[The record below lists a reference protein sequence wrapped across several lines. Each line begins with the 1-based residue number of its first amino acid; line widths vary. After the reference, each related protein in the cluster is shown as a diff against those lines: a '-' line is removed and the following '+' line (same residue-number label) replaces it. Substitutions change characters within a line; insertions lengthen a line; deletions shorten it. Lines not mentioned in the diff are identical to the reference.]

1 MTIMMNHFFKDNLT
15 SNPVLSTSLRS
26 RTLAVLIALITTAT
40 AWAYNG
46 ETFPLDGVS
55 YKVTNES
62 TKEVAVSSCD
72 EGLTGALIIPKTVSK
87 EDLEGNLVTY
97 NVTSISTPGFYD
109 HPGLTSIS
117 IPYNVKTIE
126 ANTFA
131 NCTGLTSI
139 DIPSSVTSI
148 GMRAFQGCTG
158 LTSITIPNWVTTIG
172 QEAFEGCT
180 GLKKVTIGSAV
191 TSIEKD
197 AFKGCTNVNEV
208 ICLPDASELTTWNDY
223 DCDDFKGSKNSKT
236 TVCYVS
242 NPSDYSPK
250 FSDVNVTF
258 KQYYD
263 LDIAGTKVTEDNKAN
278 ILGDGAASY
287 DPTSKTLT
295 LSKDI
300 TSNWRV
306 IHSKISGLKIVVET
320 NVTLES
326 TSTNVSGEILFFIS
340 PTTISGP
347 GVLTLKG
354 CNGYGVYIGGA
365 LIIDQAVIN
374 ISGTRFGFSVLKG
387 LSIKG
392 SAVNISS
399 TEAAFFGGSLT
410 SPITLNNCHVSHPSG
425 AKFENYKFVD
435 ANGDVCKAV
444 TILPD
449 NSPGVFVSE
458 MAFPDENFRNWLL
471 GQDYGKSGYITATGL
486 AGVTTINVNEKSIAD
501 LKGIEY
507 FTALNELNCSN
518 NKLTALDLSAN
529 TALENLHCN
538 NNQLTALDM
547 SANTALRNL
556 NCYSNQLTALDV
568 SKNEALVLLNCSNN
582 ALSALDVKANTA
594 LSVLYCYDNQ
604 LTALDVSK
612 NMALEEMLC
621 YDNKLT
627 ALDVTANT
635 ALTILYCYG
644 NQIRGKAM
652 QTLINSLHSTGGYL
666 CVYTSAATDGN
677 EINTIQVGEAK
688 AKKWTVTERNG
699 SSEVDYAGI
708 HAVAIDETNFPDNDF
723 LLWAK
728 AQTFADDDYLT
739 DKEAASVTAIDVS
752 SKGIAN
758 LKGIEHFTALKT
770 LNCSGN
776 YLTTSTLDVSKN
788 EALEVLNCSSN
799 YNLTTINL
807 SKNTKLKT
815 LDCSNNYEMTALDVS
830 ANTALQTLRCNN
842 NQLNT
847 LDVSKNTAL
856 KELYCYRNSIRDE
869 SMQTLISSL
878 HQNGGTLYAYDT
890 TYDQNEM
897 TTTNVADAKAKK
909 WQVKAWDGSKYVDYA
924 GIFAVY
930 INNTN
935 FPDAAFRNY
944 VGDFDL
950 NSNGYLTENEIDAV
964 TEISVPMMN
973 ITSLKGI
980 EYFTALTTLDC
991 NSNKL
996 TALDVTKNTALENLI
1011 CVGNQLSAL
1020 NVANCTTLYTLDCSE
1035 NKLTTLDVTKN
1046 TALQMLYCNDNQLT
1060 ALDMTANTSLSTLYC
1075 HGNKITTGMQALIS
1089 SLRQNGGGGL
1099 YAYSPENEGNKIT
1112 TEQVAAADVKG
1123 WTVFMW
1129 DGANWVPYPGILLGD
1144 ANGDD
1149 KVDVADIV
1157 AIVSHQKGQVVNGFN
1172 LPAADVN
1179 DDGKADGKDIELIS
1193 KIIMKE

>member
-1 MTIMMNHFFKDNLT
+1 MINAFLN
-15 SNPVLSTSLRS
+15 NLRS
-26 RTLAVLIALITTAT
+26 LALTVMLTWTAAT
-40 AWAYNG
+40 GWAKVG
-46 ETFPLDGVS
+46 DTFPLDGVN
-55 YKVTNES
+55 YKVTSES
-62 TKEVAVSSCD
+62 PKEVTVESCD
-72 EGLTGALIIPKTVSK
+72 QDLTGELIIPETVSK
-87 EDLEGNLVTY
+87 TDLEGNLVTY
-97 NVTSISTPGFYD
+97 KVTSISTPGFYD
-109 HPGLTSIS
+109 HQGLTSIS
-117 IPYNVKTIE
+117 IPYGVKTIG
-126 ANTFA
+126 AYTFK
-131 NCTGLTSI
+131 
-139 DIPSSVTSI
+139 D
-148 GMRAFQGCTG
+148 CTG
-158 LTSITIPNWVTTIG
+158 LTSITIPSSVTSIGDRAFQGCTGLEKVTIPNWVTTIG
-172 QEAFEGCT
+172 REAFEGCI

-191 TSIEKD
+191 TSIDKD
-197 AFKGCTNVNEV
+197 AFKGCTNVAEV
-208 ICLPDASELTTWNDY
+208 ICDAPNSLTWNDNN
-223 DCDDFKGSKNSKT
+223 CDDFKTGKA

-242 NPSDYSPK
+242 NPSDYSSQ

-263 LDIAGTKVTEDNKAN
+263 LDIAGTKVTVDNKAD

-295 LSKDI
+295 LNKDI
-300 TSNWRV
+300 TAAINSYIV
-306 IHSKISGLKIVVET
+306 INRTSELTIKVADNVKLENTTKGAQGLIYSAADK
-320 NVTLES
+320 
-326 TSTNVSGEILFFIS
+326 
-340 PTTISGP
+340 TTITGS
-347 GVLTLKG
+347 GVLTLRG
-354 CNGYGVYIGGA
+354 MVMYGIAGSTYCRLTIKDA
-365 LIIDQAVIN
+365 IIN
-374 ISGTRFGFSVLKG
+374 IAGVVEGISTSVYAK
-387 LSIKG
+387 SINN
-392 SAVNISS
+392 SAISISS
-399 TEAAFFGGSLT
+399 TNRAIYGST
-410 SPITLNNCHVSHPSG
+410 QFTNCHISYPEG
-425 AKFENYKFVD
+425 ATISNGKAVD
-435 ANGDVCKAV
+435 ASGNVCKAV
-444 TILPD
+444 TILPN

-471 GQDYGKSGYITATGL
+471 GQEYGKSGYITAAGL
-486 AGVTTINVNEKSIAD
+486 AGVTSINVNEKSIAD

-529 TALENLHCN
+529 TALETLHCN
-538 NNQLTALDM
+538 SNQLTALDM

-594 LSVLYCYDNQ
+594 LRVLYCHENK

-612 NMALEEMLC
+612 
-621 YDNKLT
+621 
-627 ALDVTANT
+627 NT

-644 NQIRGKAM
+644 NQIRGKGM

-708 HAVAIDETNFPDNDF
+708 HAVAIDETNFPDYFFRENWI
-723 LLWAK
+723 LM
-728 AQTFADDDYLT
+728 QTFADDNYLN

-770 LNCSGN
+770 LNCNDN

-788 EALEVLNCSSN
+788 TALEVL
-799 YNLTTINL
+799 
-807 SKNTKLKT
+807 
-815 LDCSNNYEMTALDVS
+815 DCSIN
-830 ANTALQTLRCNN
+830 R
-842 NQLNT
+842 LNA

-935 FPDAAFRNY
+935 FPDATFRNY
-944 VGDFDL
+944 VGDFDQ
-950 NSNGYLTENEIDAV
+950 NTNGYLTENEIAYV
-964 TEISVPMMN
+964 TQINVPLMN

-980 EYFTALTTLDC
+980 EYFTALTYLDC
-991 NSNKL
+991 NGNQLTALDVSTNKALENLICTDNQLSVLDVKANKALIVLDCSKNKLTTLDVSENMDLAVLYCEHNQL
-996 TALDVTKNTALENLI
+996 TALDVTKNTE
-1011 CVGNQLSAL
+1011 
-1020 NVANCTTLYTLDCSE
+1020 
-1035 NKLTTLDVTKN
+1035 
-1046 TALQMLYCNDNQLT
+1046 
-1060 ALDMTANTSLSTLYC
+1060 LSTLYC
-1075 HGNKITTGMQALIS
+1075 YGNKITKGMQALII
-1089 SLRQNGGGGL
+1089 SLRQNGGVL
-1099 YAYSPENEGNKIT
+1099 YVYSSENDGNKIT
-1112 TEQVAAADVKG
+1112 TEQVAAAGFKS
-1123 WTVFMW
+1123 WSVFMW
-1129 DGANWVPYPGILLGD
+1129 NGSDWVPYDGVLLGD
-1144 ANGDD
+1144 ANGDN

-1157 AIVSHQKGQVVNGFN
+1157 AIVSHQKGKDVNGFS

-1179 DDGKADGKDIELIS
+1179 NDGIADEKDIKLILPMIMS
-1193 KIIMKE
+1193 K

>member
-1 MTIMMNHFFKDNLT
+1 MNHFFKDNLT
-15 SNPVLSTSLRS
+15 SNPVLSTSLRT

-40 AWAYNG
+40 AWAKVG
-46 ETFPLDGVS
+46 DTFPLDGVS

-62 TKEVAVSSCD
+62 TKEVAVYTCD
-72 EGLTGALIIPKTVSK
+72 AGLSGDLTIPETVSK

-97 NVTSISTPGFYD
+97 KVTSISTPGFYD

-117 IPYNVKTIE
+117 IPNSVKTIE

-139 DIPSSVTSI
+139 
-148 GMRAFQGCTG
+148 
-158 LTSITIPNWVTTIG
+158 TIPPKVTTIG
-172 QEAFEGCT
+172 MRAFEGCT
-180 GLKKVTIGSAV
+180 GLKKVTIGYRV

-197 AFKGCTNVNEV
+197 AFKGCTNLDEV
-208 ICLPDASELTTWNDY
+208 ICLRDASKLTWNDY
-223 DCDDFKGSKNSKT
+223 NCDDFKGSKNSKT

-242 NPSDYSPK
+242 KPSDYSTT
-250 FSDVNVTF
+250 FSEVNVTF
-258 KQYYD
+258 KQWYK
-263 LDIAGTKVTEDNKAN
+263 LEIAGTKVTDSNKAD

-287 DPTSKTLT
+287 DPTTNTLT
-295 LSKDI
+295 LNKDI
-300 TSNWRV
+300 TTANGT
-306 IHSKISGLKIVVET
+306 IISIFGITGLTI
-320 NVTLES
+320 NVPANVKLES
-326 TSTNVSGEILFFIS
+326 TTPVQELINLDGSATITGSGA
-340 PTTISGP
+340 
-347 GVLTLKG
+347 LTLKG
-354 CNGYGVYIGGA
+354 NGEYGVNLSG
-365 LIIDQAVIN
+365 
-374 ISGTRFGFSVLKG
+374 ISGLIVDNILDIKAPVSISGMKKGFYTPSDSGIRIYGSTVSV
-387 LSIKG
+387 SCTE
-392 SAVNISS
+392 NIAYGKF
-399 TEAAFFGGSLT
+399 T
-410 SPITLNNCHVSHPSG
+410 IVLNDCHVSHPSG
-425 AKFENYKFVD
+425 AKINATSKFVD
-435 ANGDVCKAV
+435 ANGKEIKAV
-444 TILPD
+444 TIVPD
-449 NSPGVFVSE
+449 NSPGIFVSE
-458 MAFPDENFRNWLL
+458 MVFPDENFRNWILS
-471 GQDYGKSGYITATGL
+471 QDYGKSGYITAAGL
-486 AGVTTINVNEKSIAD
+486 AGVTSINVNEKSIAD

-507 FTALNELNCSN
+507 FTALGYLKCYN
-518 NKLTALDLSAN
+518 NKLK
-529 TALENLHCN
+529 
-538 NNQLTALDM
+538 
-547 SANTALRNL
+547 
-556 NCYSNQLTALDV
+556 ALDV
-568 SKNEALVLLNCSNN
+568 SKNTALKFLDCSENQLTTLNVSTNTALTTLSCENN
-582 ALSALDVKANTA
+582 QLTALDVKANTA
-594 LSVLYCYDNQ
+594 LEILYCEHNQ
-604 LTALDVSK
+604 LSALDVSA
-612 NMALEEMLC
+612 NTSLTELYCHE
-621 YDNKLT
+621 NKLT

-635 ALTILYCYG
+635 ALMNLICYG
-644 NQIRGKAM
+644 NQIRGTAM
-652 QTLINSLHSTGGYL
+652 QTFINSLHSNGGDPTL

-708 HAVAIDETNFPDNDF
+708 HAITIDETNFPDNDF

-752 SKGIAN
+752 SKGIAD
-758 LKGIEHFTALKT
+758 LTGIEHFTALKT
-770 LNCSGN
+770 LNCSSN
-776 YLTTSTLDVSKN
+776 SLTTSTLDVSKN
-788 EALEVLNCSSN
+788 EALEVL
-799 YNLTTINL
+799 
-807 SKNTKLKT
+807 
-815 LDCSNNYEMTALDVS
+815 DCSNN
-830 ANTALQTLRCNN
+830 
-842 NQLNT
+842 QLND

-856 KELYCYRNSIRDE
+856 KELYCYCNWIQDKG
-869 SMQTLISSL
+869 MQTLISSL
-878 HQNGGTLYAYDT
+878 HQNGGTLCAYAT
-890 TYDQNEM
+890 TNDQNEM

-909 WQVKAWDGSKYVDYA
+909 WQVKAWDGSKLVDYA
-924 GIFAVY
+924 GLFAVY
-930 INNTN
+930 INATN

-1157 AIVSHQKGQVVNGFN
+1157 AIVNHQKGKDVEGFS

-1179 DDGKADGKDIELIS
+1179 YDGEADGKDAELIS
-1193 KIIMKE
+1193 KMIMEEREEK

>member
-1 MTIMMNHFFKDNLT
+1 MMNLFFKDNLT
-15 SNPVLSTSLRS
+15 SNHVLSTSLRS

-40 AWAYNG
+40 AWG
-46 ETFPLDGVS
+46 ENFTVDGVT
-55 YKVTNES
+55 YRI
-62 TKEVAVSSCD
+62 
-72 EGLTGALIIPKTVSK
+72 LTGKLYNEVELLGLEVDGLVELKIPSTVSP
-87 EDLEGNLVTY
+87 EDDDAVYL
-97 NVTSISTPGFYD
+97 VTSIATSAFFGNES
-109 HPGLTSIS
+109 LTS
-117 IPYNVKTIE
+117 VTI
-126 ANTFA
+126 
-131 NCTGLTSI
+131 GSK
-139 DIPSSVTSI
+139 VTTI
-148 GMRAFQGCTG
+148 NAGAFQLCKA
-158 LTSITIPNWVTTIG
+158 LTSITIPSNVTTIG
-172 QEAFEGCT
+172 EKAFLNCT
-180 GLKKVTIGSAV
+180 GLEKVIIGKGV
-191 TSIEKD
+191 TSIGTD

-208 ICLPDASELTTWNDY
+208 ICSADASNLTWTDNN
-223 DCDDFKGSKNSKT
+223 CDDFKGSKNSKA

-242 NPSDYSPK
+242 SPSNFSPK

-263 LDIAGTKVTEDNKAN
+263 LDIAGTKVTVDNKAD

-295 LSKDI
+295 LNKDI
-300 TSNWRV
+300 TAAINSYIV
-306 IHSKISGLKIVVET
+306 INRTSGLTIKVAD
-320 NVTLES
+320 NVKLENTTKGAQGLIYS
-326 TSTNVSGEILFFIS
+326 EVS
-340 PTTISGP
+340 TTITGS
-347 GVLTLKG
+347 GVLTLRGMVTSGIVSSTNCKLT
-354 CNGYGVYIGGA
+354 IKDA
-365 LIIDQAVIN
+365 IIN
-374 ISGTRFGFSVLKG
+374 IAGVVEGIYSFGMAT
-387 LSIKG
+387 SINNSAISISNTNMAIYG
-392 SAVNISS
+392 STIFTDCHISYP
-399 TEAAFFGGSLT
+399 E
-410 SPITLNNCHVSHPSG
+410 G
-425 AKFENYKFVD
+425 ATISNDDKFVD
-435 ANGDVCKAV
+435 ASGNVCKAV

-471 GQDYGKSGYITATGL
+471 SQDYGKSGYITAAGL
-486 AGVTTINVNEKSIAD
+486 AGVTSINVNEKSIAD

-507 FTALNELNCSN
+507 F
-518 NKLTALDLSAN
+518 

-594 LSVLYCYDNQ
+594 LSVLYCEHDQ

-612 NMALEEMLC
+612 NMALEELLC

-627 ALDVTANT
+627 ALDVSKNT

-652 QTLINSLHSTGGYL
+652 QTLINSLHKNGGYL

-708 HAVAIDETNFPDNDF
+708 HAVAIDETNFPDYNF
-723 LLWAK
+723 RENWILK
-728 AQTFADDDYLT
+728 QTFADDNYLT
-739 DKEAASVTAIDVS
+739 DQEAASVTAIDIS
-752 SKGIAN
+752 SKGIAD

-776 YLTTSTLDVSKN
+776 SLVTSTLDVSKN
-788 EALEVLNCSSN
+788 TALEVLNCSSN
-799 YNLTTINL
+799 YNLTTLDL

-815 LDCSNNYEMTALDVS
+815 LDCSNNYEMTVLDVS

-842 NQLNT
+842 NQLTT

-856 KELYCYRNSIRDE
+856 TELYCYCNSIRDE
-869 SMQTLISSL
+869 GMQTLISSL
-878 HQNGGTLYAYDT
+878 HKNGGTLCAYAT
-890 TYDQNEM
+890 TNDQNEM
-897 TTTNVADAKAKK
+897 TTTHVADAKTKK
-909 WQVKAWDGSKYVDYA
+909 WQVKAWDGSNSVDYA

-930 INNTN
+930 INATN

-944 VGDFDL
+944 VSNFDGD
-950 NSNGYLTENEIDAV
+950 SNGYLTEVEIDGV
-964 TEISVPMMN
+964 TDITAPLMD

-980 EYFTALTTLDC
+980 EHFTALKTLDC

-996 TALDVTKNTALENLI
+996 TALDVTKNTALKNLI
-1011 CVGNQLSAL
+1011 CTGNQLSAINL
-1020 NVANCTTLYTLDCSE
+1020 SKNTDLEELDCSNNKLTVLDVSNNTALTTLSCE
-1035 NKLTTLDVTKN
+1035 NNQLTTLDVTN
-1046 TALQMLYCNDNQLT
+1046 
-1060 ALDMTANTSLSTLYC
+1060 NTSLSTLYC
-1075 HGNKITTGMQALIS
+1075 YGNKISKDMQALIN
-1089 SLRQNGGGGL
+1089 SLRQNGGGL
-1099 YAYSPENEGNKIT
+1099 YGYSSENDGNKIT
-1112 TEQVAAADVKG
+1112 TKQVAAADLKG
-1123 WTVFMW
+1123 WSVFMW
-1129 DGANWVPYPGILLGD
+1129 DGTDWVPFNGILLGD
-1144 ANGDD
+1144 ANGDT

-1157 AIVSHQKGQVVNGFN
+1157 AIVSHQKGKDVKGFS

-1179 DDGKADGKDIELIS
+1179 YDDKADGKDIELIR
-1193 KIIMKE
+1193 KMIMKE

>member
-1 MTIMMNHFFKDNLT
+1 MMSHSIKDNLT
-15 SNPVLSTSLRS
+15 SSHVPATSMWM

-40 AWAYNG
+40 AWARVGDNFEIG
-46 ETFPLDGVS
+46 GVR
-55 YKVTNES
+55 YKVTSES
-62 TKEVAVSSCD
+62 AKEVTIETCD
-72 EGLTGALIIPKTVSK
+72 EDLAGDLIIPETVSK

-117 IPYNVKTIE
+117 LPYSVKTIE

-139 DIPSSVTSI
+139 NIPSSVTSI
-148 GMRAFQGCTG
+148 GMR
-158 LTSITIPNWVTTIG
+158 
-172 QEAFEGCT
+172 AFEGCT
-180 GLKKVTIGSAV
+180 GLKKVTIGYRV

-197 AFKGCTNVNEV
+197 AFKGCTNLDEV
-208 ICLPDASELTTWNDY
+208 ICLRDASKLTWNDY
-223 DCDDFKGSKNSKT
+223 NCDDFKGSKNSKT

-242 NPSDYSPK
+242 KPSDYSTT
-250 FSDVNVTF
+250 FSEVNVTF
-258 KQYYD
+258 KQWYK
-263 LDIAGTKVTEDNKAN
+263 LEIAGTKVTDSNKAD

-287 DPTSKTLT
+287 DPTTNTLT
-295 LSKDI
+295 LNKDI
-300 TSNWRV
+300 TTANGT
-306 IHSKISGLKIVVET
+306 IISIFGITGLTI
-320 NVTLES
+320 NVPANVKLES
-326 TSTNVSGEILFFIS
+326 TTPVQELINLDGSATITGSGA
-340 PTTISGP
+340 
-347 GVLTLKG
+347 LTLKG
-354 CNGYGVYIGGA
+354 NGEYGVNLSG
-365 LIIDQAVIN
+365 
-374 ISGTRFGFSVLKG
+374 ISGLIVDNILDIKAPVSISGVKKGFYTPSDSGIRIYGSTVSV
-387 LSIKG
+387 SCTE
-392 SAVNISS
+392 NIAYGKF
-399 TEAAFFGGSLT
+399 TI
-410 SPITLNNCHVSHPSG
+410 PLNDCHVSHPSG
-425 AKFENYKFVD
+425 AKINATFKFVD
-435 ANGDVCKAV
+435 ANGKEIKAV

-458 MAFPDENFRNWLL
+458 MVFPDENFRNWLL
-471 GQDYGKSGYITATGL
+471 GQDYGKSGYITAAGL
-486 AGVTTINVNEKSIAD
+486 AGVTSIKVNEKSISD

-529 TALENLHCN
+529 TALETLHCN
-538 NNQLTALDM
+538 N
-547 SANTALRNL
+547 
-556 NCYSNQLTALDV
+556 NQLTALDV

-582 ALSALDVKANTA
+582 A
-594 LSVLYCYDNQ
+594 

-627 ALDVTANT
+627 ALDVSKNT

-644 NQIRGKAM
+644 NQIRGKGM

-708 HAVAIDETNFPDNDF
+708 HAVAIDETNFPDYNF
-723 LLWAK
+723 RENWILK
-728 AQTFADDDYLT
+728 QTIADDNYLN

-776 YLTTSTLDVSKN
+776 NLDAIDLSKN
-788 EALEVLNCSSN
+788 TALEELNCSSN
-799 YNLTTINL
+799 IL
-807 SKNTKLKT
+807 SALGVTANTKLKK
-815 LDCSNNYEMTALDVS
+815 LNCSGNQLTALDV
-830 ANTALQTLRCNN
+830 T
-842 NQLNT
+842 
-847 LDVSKNTAL
+847 KNTAL
-856 KELYCYRNSIRDE
+856 TELYCYRNSIRDE
-869 SMQTLISSL
+869 GMQTLISSL
-878 HQNGGTLYAYDT
+878 HQNGGALCAYDT
-890 TYDQNEM
+890 TSDQNEM

-935 FPDAAFRNY
+935 FPDATFRNY

-973 ITSLKGI
+973 ISSLKGI

-996 TALDVTKNTALENLI
+996 TALDVTKNTALGNLI

-1179 DDGKADGKDIELIS
+1179 YDGKADGKDIELIS

>member
-15 SNPVLSTSLRS
+15 SNPVLSTSLRT

-40 AWAYNG
+40 AWA
-46 ETFPLDGVS
+46 ELKSPFTVDGVS
-55 YKVTNES
+55 YRILTGISE
-62 TKEVAVSSCD
+62 KEVELV
-72 EGLTGALIIPKTVSK
+72 GLEVDGLVEFKIPSTVSHP
-87 EDLEGNLVTY
+87 ELEGDDAVY
-97 NVTSISTPGFYD
+97 KVTSIATSAFAGKET
-109 HPGLTSIS
+109 LTSVTIGS
-117 IPYNVKTIE
+117 NVTTIK
-126 ANTFA
+126 A
-131 NCTGLTSI
+131 G
-139 DIPSSVTSI
+139 
-148 GMRAFQGCTG
+148 AFQLCKA
-158 LTSITIPNWVTTIG
+158 LTSITIPSGVTTIG
-172 QEAFEGCT
+172 EKAFKDCT
-180 GLKKVTIGSAV
+180 GLKKVTIGKGV
-191 TSIEKD
+191 TSIGAD
-197 AFKGCTNVNEV
+197 AFLGCTNVDEV
-208 ICLPDASELTTWNDY
+208 FCEALSTKLTWTDNGNN
-223 DCDDFKGSKNSKT
+223 DFKPDKAT
-236 TVCYVS
+236 ICYVS
-242 NPSDYSPK
+242 DPSNYSTTL
-250 FSDVNVTF
+250 SNVNVTVR
-258 KQYYD
+258 QYYN
-263 LDIAGTKVTEDNKAN
+263 LEIAGTRVTESNKSD

-287 DPTSKTLT
+287 DPATNTLT
-295 LSKDI
+295 LNKDI
-300 TSNWRV
+300 TTANGT
-306 IHSKISGLKIVVET
+306 IISIFGITGLTI
-320 NVTLES
+320 NVPADVKLES
-326 TSTNVSGEILFFIS
+326 TNPVQELINLDGSAAITGSGA
-340 PTTISGP
+340 
-347 GVLTLKG
+347 LTLKG
-354 CNGYGVYIGGA
+354 NGEYGVNLSGKTGIYLDNILDIKA
-365 LIIDQAVIN
+365 PVS
-374 ISGTRFGFSVLKG
+374 ISGMKKGFYTPSDSGIRIYGSTVSV
-387 LSIKG
+387 SCTE
-392 SAVNISS
+392 NIAYGKF
-399 TEAAFFGGSLT
+399 TIA
-410 SPITLNNCHVSHPSG
+410 LNDCHVSHPSG
-425 AKFENYKFVD
+425 AKINATFKFVD
-435 ANGDVCKAV
+435 ANGKEIKAV
-444 TILPD
+444 TIVPD

-458 MAFPDENFRNWLL
+458 MVFPDENFRNWLL
-471 GQDYGKSGYITATGL
+471 SQDYGKSGYITAAGL

-518 NKLTALDLSAN
+518 DKLTALDLSAN
-529 TALENLHCN
+529 TALETLHCN

-594 LSVLYCYDNQ
+594 LSALYCYDNQ

-612 NMALEEMLC
+612 NMALEEMSC

-627 ALDVTANT
+627 ALDVSKNT
-635 ALTILYCYG
+635 ALKILYCYG

-699 SSEVDYAGI
+699 SSYVDYAGI
-708 HAVAIDETNFPDNDF
+708 HAITIDETNFPDNDF

-776 YLTTSTLDVSKN
+776 NLDAIDLLKN
-788 EALEVLNCSSN
+788 TALEELNCSSN
-799 YNLTTINL
+799 IL
-807 SKNTKLKT
+807 SALGVTANTKLKK
-815 LDCSNNYEMTALDVS
+815 LNCSGNQLTALDV
-830 ANTALQTLRCNN
+830 T
-842 NQLNT
+842 
-847 LDVSKNTAL
+847 KNTAL
-856 KELYCYRNSIRDE
+856 TELYCYDNKIQDAG
-869 SMQTLISSL
+869 MLTLISSL
-878 HQNGGTLYAYDT
+878 HQNGGTLCAYAT
-890 TYDQNEM
+890 TSDQNEM

-924 GIFAVY
+924 GLFAVY
-930 INNTN
+930 INATN

>member
-1 MTIMMNHFFKDNLT
+1 MTIMMNHSIKDNLT
-15 SNPVLSTSLRS
+15 SNHATTNSMWTRIM
-26 RTLAVLIALITTAT
+26 AVLIALMTTAT
-40 AWAYNG
+40 AWAEVG
-46 ETFPLDGVS
+46 EFFIVDGVKYRIKNES
-55 YKVTNES
+55 PYEVWLEQPAVDGLVELKIPSTVTPEGSYAKYKVTRIDYNAFLS
-62 TKEVAVSSCD
+62 YGS
-72 EGLTGALIIPKTVSK
+72 LTS
-87 EDLEGNLVTY
+87 VTIGS
-97 NVTSISTPGFYD
+97 NVTSIGEQAFY
-109 HPGLTSIS
+109 
-117 IPYNVKTIE
+117 
-126 ANTFA
+126 
-131 NCTGLTSI
+131 
-139 DIPSSVTSI
+139 
-148 GMRAFQGCTG
+148 
-158 LTSITIPNWVTTIG
+158 
-172 QEAFEGCT
+172 GCT

-197 AFKGCTNVNEV
+197 AFKGCTNVKEV
-208 ICLPDASELTTWNDY
+208 ICDADATKLTWNDY
-223 DCDDFKGSKNSKT
+223 NCDDFKGSKA

-242 NPSDYSPK
+242 DPKNYSTTL
-250 FSDVNVTF
+250 SNVNVTVR
-258 KQYYD
+258 QYYN
-263 LDIAGTKVTEDNKAN
+263 LEIAGTRVTVDNKAD

-295 LSKDI
+295 LNKDI
-300 TSNWRV
+300 TAAINSYIV
-306 IHSKISGLKIVVET
+306 INRTSELTIKVADNVKLENTTKGAQGLIYSAA
-320 NVTLES
+320 N
-326 TSTNVSGEILFFIS
+326 N
-340 PTTISGP
+340 TTITGS
-347 GVLTLKG
+347 GVLTLRG
-354 CNGYGVYIGGA
+354 MVMYGIAGSTYCKLTIKDA
-365 LIIDQAVIN
+365 IIN
-374 ISGTRFGFSVLKG
+374 IAGVVEGISTSVYTT
-387 LSIKG
+387 SINN
-392 SAVNISS
+392 SAISISS
-399 TEAAFFGGSLT
+399 TDRAIYGST
-410 SPITLNNCHVSHPSG
+410 QFTNCHISYPEG
-425 AKFENYKFVD
+425 ATISNKKAVD
-435 ANGDVCKAV
+435 ASGNVCKAV

-458 MAFPDENFRNWLL
+458 MVFPDENFRNWLL
-471 GQDYGKSGYITATGL
+471 GQDYGKSGYITAAGL
-486 AGVTTINVNEKSIAD
+486 AGVKTIIVNKMSIAD

-507 FTALNELNCSN
+507 FTALGYLKCYN
-518 NKLTALDLSAN
+518 NKLK
-529 TALENLHCN
+529 
-538 NNQLTALDM
+538 
-547 SANTALRNL
+547 
-556 NCYSNQLTALDV
+556 ALDV
-568 SKNEALVLLNCSNN
+568 SKNTALNFLDCSENQLTTLNVSTNTALTTLSCENN
-582 ALSALDVKANTA
+582 QLTALDVKANTA
-594 LSVLYCYDNQ
+594 LEILYCEHNQ
-604 LTALDVSK
+604 LSALDVSA
-612 NMALEEMLC
+612 NTSLTELYCHE
-621 YDNKLT
+621 NKLT

-635 ALTILYCYG
+635 ALMNLICYG
-644 NQIRGKAM
+644 NQIRGTAM
-652 QTLINSLHSTGGYL
+652 QKFINSLHSNGGDPTL
-666 CVYTSAATDGN
+666 CVYTSATTDGN

-708 HAVAIDETNFPDNDF
+708 HAITIDETNFPDNDF

-739 DKEAASVTAIDVS
+739 DKEAAGVTAIDVS

-776 YLTTSTLDVSKN
+776 NLDAIDLSKN
-788 EALEVLNCSSN
+788 TALEELNCSSN
-799 YNLTTINL
+799 IL
-807 SKNTKLKT
+807 SALGVTANTKLKK
-815 LDCSNNYEMTALDVS
+815 LNCSGNQLTALDV
-830 ANTALQTLRCNN
+830 T
-842 NQLNT
+842 
-847 LDVSKNTAL
+847 KNTAL
-856 KELYCYRNSIRDE
+856 TELYCYRNSIRDE
-869 SMQTLISSL
+869 GMQTLISSL
-878 HQNGGTLYAYDT
+878 HQNGGTLCAYDT
-890 TYDQNEM
+890 TSDQNEM

-924 GIFAVY
+924 GLFAVY
-930 INNTN
+930 INATN

-950 NSNGYLTENEIDAV
+950 NSNGYLTENEINVV
-964 TEISVPMMN
+964 TDISVPLMN

-991 NSNKL
+991 NGNKL

-1149 KVDVADIV
+1149 KVNVADIV

-1172 LPAADVN
+1172 LPAADMN
-1179 DDGKADGKDIELIS
+1179 YDGKADGKDIELIS
-1193 KIIMKE
+1193 KKIMGK

>member
-15 SNPVLSTSLRS
+15 SNPVLSTSLLT

-40 AWAYNG
+40 AWAYVG
-46 ETFPLDGVS
+46 ETFPIDGVS
-55 YKVTNES
+55 YKVTSES
-62 TKEVAVSSCD
+62 AKEVTVESCD
-72 EGLTGALIIPKTVSK
+72 EGLSGDLTIPETVSK

-97 NVTSISTPGFYD
+97 KVTSISTPGFNG

-139 DIPSSVTSI
+139 NIPSSVTSI

-172 QEAFEGCT
+172 REAFEGCT

-197 AFKGCTNVNEV
+197 AFKGCTNLDEV

-263 LDIAGTKVTEDNKAN
+263 LDIAGTKVTVDNKAD

-306 IHSKISGLKIVVET
+306 INSKISGLKIVVET

-326 TSTNVSGEILFFIS
+326 TSTNVSGEILLFIS

-354 CNGYGVYIGGA
+354 CSGYGVYVGGA

-399 TEAAFFGGSLT
+399 TEAAFLGGGLT
-410 SPITLNNCHVSHPSG
+410 SPITLSNCHVSHPSG
-425 AKFENYKFVD
+425 AEFKNYKFVD

-449 NSPGVFVSE
+449 NSSGVFVSE

-471 GQDYGKSGYITATGL
+471 GQDYGKSGYITAAGL
-486 AGVTTINVNEKSIAD
+486 AGVTSIKVNEKSISD

-529 TALENLHCN
+529 TALETLHCN

-582 ALSALDVKANTA
+582 AL
-594 LSVLYCYDNQ
+594 
-604 LTALDVSK
+604 TALDVSK

-627 ALDVTANT
+627 ALDVSKNT

-644 NQIRGKAM
+644 NQIRGKGM

-708 HAVAIDETNFPDNDF
+708 HAVAIDETNFPDYNF
-723 LLWAK
+723 RENWILK
-728 AQTFADDDYLT
+728 QTFADDNYLT
-739 DKEAASVTAIDVS
+739 DKEAASVTAIDIS
-752 SKGIAN
+752 GKGITT

-776 YLTTSTLDVSKN
+776 NLDAIDLSKN
-788 EALEVLNCSSN
+788 TALEELNCSSN
-799 YNLTTINL
+799 IL
-807 SKNTKLKT
+807 SALGVTANTKLKK
-815 LDCSNNYEMTALDVS
+815 LNCSG
-830 ANTALQTLRCNN
+830 

-856 KELYCYRNSIRDE
+856 TELYCYRNSIRDE
-869 SMQTLISSL
+869 GMQTLISSL
-878 HQNGGTLYAYDT
+878 HQNGGTLCAYDT
-890 TYDQNEM
+890 TNDQNEM

-909 WQVKAWDGSKYVDYA
+909 WQVKAWDGSKLVDYA
-924 GIFAVY
+924 GLFAVY
-930 INNTN
+930 INATN

-1179 DDGKADGKDIELIS
+1179 YDGKADGKDIELIS

>member
-1 MTIMMNHFFKDNLT
+1 MNHFFKDNLT

-97 NVTSISTPGFYD
+97 NVTSISTPGFNG

-126 ANTFA
+126 AYTFA

-139 DIPSSVTSI
+139 NIPSSVTSI
-148 GMRAFQGCTG
+148 EMRAFQGCTG

-172 QEAFEGCT
+172 REAFEGCT

-486 AGVTTINVNEKSIAD
+486 AGVTTINVNKMSIAD

-507 FTALNELNCSN
+507 F
-518 NKLTALDLSAN
+518 

-594 LSVLYCYDNQ
+594 LSVLYCEHDQ

-612 NMALEEMLC
+612 NMALEELLC

-627 ALDVTANT
+627 ALDVSKNT

-776 YLTTSTLDVSKN
+776 NLGAIDLSKN
-788 EALEVLNCSSN
+788 TALEELNCSSN
-799 YNLTTINL
+799 IL
-807 SKNTKLKT
+807 SALGVTANTKLKK
-815 LDCSNNYEMTALDVS
+815 LNCSG
-830 ANTALQTLRCNN
+830 
-842 NQLNT
+842 NQLND

-1020 NVANCTTLYTLDCSE
+1020 NVANCTTLYTLDCSD

-1144 ANGDD
+1144 ANGDEY
-1149 KVDVADIV
+1149 VDVADIV
-1157 AIVSHQKGQVVNGFN
+1157 AIVSHQKGQDVEGFN

-1179 DDGKADGKDIELIS
+1179 YDGKADGKDIELIS

>member
-1 MTIMMNHFFKDNLT
+1 MTIMMNPFFKDNLT
-15 SNPVLSTSLRS
+15 SNPVLSTSLRT

-40 AWAYNG
+40 AWAEVG
-46 ETFPLDGVS
+46 EFFIVDGVKYTITNES
-55 YKVTNES
+55 PYEVRLEQPAVDGLVELKIPSTVTPEGSYAKYKVTSIVYNAFLS
-62 TKEVAVSSCD
+62 YKS
-72 EGLTGALIIPKTVSK
+72 LTS
-87 EDLEGNLVTY
+87 VTIGS
-97 NVTSISTPGFYD
+97 NVTSIGEQAFY
-109 HPGLTSIS
+109 
-117 IPYNVKTIE
+117 
-126 ANTFA
+126 
-131 NCTGLTSI
+131 
-139 DIPSSVTSI
+139 
-148 GMRAFQGCTG
+148 
-158 LTSITIPNWVTTIG
+158 
-172 QEAFEGCT
+172 GCT

-197 AFKGCTNVNEV
+197 AFKGCTNLDEV

-242 NPSDYSPK
+242 SPSK
-250 FSDVNVTF
+250 FSSKFSNVNVTF
-258 KQYYD
+258 KQYYE
-263 LDIAGTKVTEDNKAN
+263 LEIAGTRVTVDNKAD

-287 DPTSKTLT
+287 DPTSNTLT
-295 LSKDI
+295 LNMDI
-300 TSNWRV
+300 TAAINSYIV
-306 IHSKISGLKIVVET
+306 INRTSGLTIKVAD
-320 NVTLES
+320 NVKLENTTKGAQGLIYS
-326 TSTNVSGEILFFIS
+326 EVS
-340 PTTISGP
+340 TTITGS
-347 GVLTLKG
+347 GVLTLRGMVTSGIVSSTNCKLT
-354 CNGYGVYIGGA
+354 IKDA
-365 LIIDQAVIN
+365 IIN
-374 ISGTRFGFSVLKG
+374 IAGVVEGIYSFGMAT
-387 LSIKG
+387 SINNSAISISNTNMAIYG
-392 SAVNISS
+392 S
-399 TEAAFFGGSLT
+399 TQFT
-410 SPITLNNCHVSHPSG
+410 NCHISYPEG
-425 AKFENYKFVD
+425 AKISNDKAVD

-449 NSPGVFVSE
+449 NSPGLFVSE

-471 GQDYGKSGYITATGL
+471 SQDYGKSGYITAAGL
-486 AGVTTINVNEKSIAD
+486 AGVTSINVNEKSIAD

-507 FTALNELNCSN
+507 F
-518 NKLTALDLSAN
+518 

-594 LSVLYCYDNQ
+594 LEYLNCSNNK

-612 NMALEEMLC
+612 NMALEGLLC

-627 ALDVTANT
+627 ALDVSKNT
-635 ALTILYCYG
+635 ALTKLYCYG

-708 HAVAIDETNFPDNDF
+708 HAVAIDETNFPDDNF
-723 LLWAK
+723 RENWILK
-728 AQTFADDDYLT
+728 QTFADDDYLT
-739 DKEAASVTAIDVS
+739 DQEAASVTAIDVS

-856 KELYCYRNSIRDE
+856 KELYCYCNYIRDE
-869 SMQTLISSL
+869 GMQTLISSL

-890 TYDQNEM
+890 TNDQNEM

-935 FPDAAFRNY
+935 FPDATFRNY

-996 TALDVTKNTALENLI
+996 TALDVTKNTAL
-1011 CVGNQLSAL
+1011 
-1020 NVANCTTLYTLDCSE
+1020 TTLDC
-1035 NKLTTLDVTKN
+1035 
-1046 TALQMLYCNDNQLT
+1046 YDNQLT
-1060 ALDMTANTSLSTLYC
+1060 ALDVSANTALEYLNCSNNKLTALDMTHNTSLEQLVCS
-1075 HGNKITTGMQALIS
+1075 GNNISKGMQALVN
-1089 SLRQNGGGGL
+1089 SLHKNGGTL
-1099 YAYSPENEGNKIT
+1099 CVYNSAANDGNKIT
-1112 TEQVAAADVKG
+1112 TEQVDAASEKG
-1123 WTVFMW
+1123 WMVAHW
-1129 DGANWVPYPGILLGD
+1129 DGTDWCLYVGILLGD
-1144 ANGDD
+1144 ANGDEN
-1149 KVDVADIV
+1149 VDVADIV

>member
-1 MTIMMNHFFKDNLT
+1 MNHFFKDNLT
-15 SNPVLSTSLRS
+15 SNHVLSTSLRT

-40 AWAYNG
+40 AWAEVG
-46 ETFPLDGVS
+46 EFFIVDGVKYTITNES
-55 YKVTNES
+55 PYEVRLEQPAVDGLVELKIPSTVTPEGSYAKYKVTSIVYNAFLS
-62 TKEVAVSSCD
+62 YKS
-72 EGLTGALIIPKTVSK
+72 LTS
-87 EDLEGNLVTY
+87 VTIGS
-97 NVTSISTPGFYD
+97 NVTSIGEQAFY
-109 HPGLTSIS
+109 
-117 IPYNVKTIE
+117 
-126 ANTFA
+126 
-131 NCTGLTSI
+131 
-139 DIPSSVTSI
+139 
-148 GMRAFQGCTG
+148 
-158 LTSITIPNWVTTIG
+158 
-172 QEAFEGCT
+172 GCT

-197 AFKGCTNVNEV
+197 AFKGCTNLDEV

-242 NPSDYSPK
+242 SPSK
-250 FSDVNVTF
+250 FSSKFSNVNVTF
-258 KQYYD
+258 KQYYE
-263 LDIAGTKVTEDNKAN
+263 LEIAGTRVTVDNKTD

-295 LSKDI
+295 LNKDI
-300 TSNWRV
+300 TAAINSYIV
-306 IHSKISGLKIVVET
+306 INRTSGLTIKVAD
-320 NVTLES
+320 NVKLENTTKGAQGLIYS
-326 TSTNVSGEILFFIS
+326 EVS
-340 PTTISGP
+340 TTITGS
-347 GVLTLKG
+347 GVLTLRGMVTSGIVSSTNCKLT
-354 CNGYGVYIGGA
+354 IKDA
-365 LIIDQAVIN
+365 IIN
-374 ISGTRFGFSVLKG
+374 IAGVVEGIYSFGMATRINNSAI
-387 LSIKG
+387 SISNTNMAIYG
-392 SAVNISS
+392 STIFTDCHISYP
-399 TEAAFFGGSLT
+399 E
-410 SPITLNNCHVSHPSG
+410 G
-425 AKFENYKFVD
+425 ATISNDDKFVD
-435 ANGDVCKAV
+435 ASGNVCKAV

-471 GQDYGKSGYITATGL
+471 SQDYGKSGYITATGL
-486 AGVTTINVNEKSIAD
+486 AGVTTINVNKMSIAD

-507 FTALNELNCSN
+507 FTALKELSCN
-518 NKLTALDLSAN
+518 NNQLTALDLSAN
-529 TALENLHCN
+529 TALETLHCN

-594 LSVLYCYDNQ
+594 LNVLYCYDNQ

-708 HAVAIDETNFPDNDF
+708 HAITIDATNFPDYCFRENWI
-723 LLWAK
+723 LK
-728 AQTFADDDYLT
+728 QTFADDNYLN

-770 LNCSGN
+770 LNCNDN

-788 EALEVLNCSSN
+788 TALEV
-799 YNLTTINL
+799 
-807 SKNTKLKT
+807 
-815 LDCSNNYEMTALDVS
+815 LDCSNN
-830 ANTALQTLRCNN
+830 
-842 NQLNT
+842 QLND

-869 SMQTLISSL
+869 GMQTLISSL

-935 FPDAAFRNY
+935 FPDATFRNY
-944 VGDFDL
+944 VGDFDQ
-950 NSNGYLTENEIDAV
+950 NTNGYLTENEINVITD
-964 TEISVPMMN
+964 ISVPLMD

-980 EYFTALTTLDC
+980 EHFTAMTYLDC

-996 TALDVTKNTALENLI
+996 TALDVTKNTAL
-1011 CVGNQLSAL
+1011 
-1020 NVANCTTLYTLDCSE
+1020 TTLDC
-1035 NKLTTLDVTKN
+1035 
-1046 TALQMLYCNDNQLT
+1046 YDNQLT
-1060 ALDMTANTSLSTLYC
+1060 ALDVSANTALEYLNCSNNKLTALYMTHNTSLEQLVCS
-1075 HGNKITTGMQALIS
+1075 GNNISKGMQALVN
-1089 SLRQNGGGGL
+1089 SLHKNGGTL
-1099 YAYSPENEGNKIT
+1099 CVYNSAANDGNKIT
-1112 TEQVAAADVKG
+1112 TEQVDAASEKG
-1123 WTVFMW
+1123 WMVAHW
-1129 DGANWVPYPGILLGD
+1129 DGTDWCLYVGILSGD

-1157 AIVSHQKGQVVNGFN
+1157 AIVSHQKGQDVEGFS

>member
-15 SNPVLSTSLRS
+15 SNPVLSTSLLT

-40 AWAYNG
+40 AWAKVG
-46 ETFPLDGVS
+46 DTFPLDGVS

-62 TKEVAVSSCD
+62 TKEVAVSSCE
-72 EGLTGALIIPKTVSK
+72 EGLTGALIIPETVSK

-97 NVTSISTPGFYD
+97 KVTSISTPGFNG

-139 DIPSSVTSI
+139 NIPSSVTSI

-172 QEAFEGCT
+172 REAFEGCT

-197 AFKGCTNVNEV
+197 AFKGCTNLDEV

-263 LDIAGTKVTEDNKAN
+263 LDIAGTKVTVDNKAD

-306 IHSKISGLKIVVET
+306 INSKISGLKIVVET

-326 TSTNVSGEILFFIS
+326 TSTNVSGEILLFIS

-354 CNGYGVYIGGA
+354 CSGYGVYVGGA

-399 TEAAFFGGSLT
+399 TEAAFLGGGLT
-410 SPITLNNCHVSHPSG
+410 SPITLSNCHVSHPSG
-425 AKFENYKFVD
+425 AEFKNYKFVD

-471 GQDYGKSGYITATGL
+471 SQDYGKSGYITAAGL
-486 AGVTTINVNEKSIAD
+486 AGVTSIKVNEKSIAD

-507 FTALNELNCSN
+507 FTALE
-518 NKLTALDLSAN
+518 T
-529 TALENLHCN
+529 LHCN

-627 ALDVTANT
+627 ALDVSKNT

-652 QTLINSLHSTGGYL
+652 QTFINSLHETGGYL

-708 HAVAIDETNFPDNDF
+708 HAVAIDETNFPDYNF
-723 LLWAK
+723 RENWILK
-728 AQTFADDDYLT
+728 QTFADDNYLN

-776 YLTTSTLDVSKN
+776 NLDAIDLSKN
-788 EALEVLNCSSN
+788 TALEELNCSSN
-799 YNLTTINL
+799 IL
-807 SKNTKLKT
+807 SALGVTANTKLKK
-815 LDCSNNYEMTALDVS
+815 LNCSGNQLTALDV
-830 ANTALQTLRCNN
+830 T
-842 NQLNT
+842 
-847 LDVSKNTAL
+847 KNTAL
-856 KELYCYRNSIRDE
+856 TELYCYRNSIRDE
-869 SMQTLISSL
+869 GMQTLISSL

-890 TYDQNEM
+890 TNDQNEM

-924 GIFAVY
+924 GLFAVY

-935 FPDAAFRNY
+935 FPDATFRNY

-1060 ALDMTANTSLSTLYC
+1060 ALDMTKNTSLSTLYC

-1172 LPAADVN
+1172 LPAADMN
-1179 DDGKADGKDIELIS
+1179 YDGKADGKDIELIS

>member
-15 SNPVLSTSLRS
+15 SNPVLSTSLLT

-40 AWAYNG
+40 AWAKVG
-46 ETFPLDGVS
+46 DTFPLDGVS

-62 TKEVAVSSCD
+62 TKEVAVSSCE
-72 EGLTGALIIPKTVSK
+72 EGLTGALIIPETVSK

-97 NVTSISTPGFYD
+97 KVTSISTPGFNG

-139 DIPSSVTSI
+139 NIPSSVTSI

-172 QEAFEGCT
+172 REAFEGCT

-197 AFKGCTNVNEV
+197 AFKGCTNLDEV

-263 LDIAGTKVTEDNKAN
+263 LDIAGTKVTVDNKAD

-306 IHSKISGLKIVVET
+306 INSKISGLKIVVET

-326 TSTNVSGEILFFIS
+326 TSTNVSGEILLFIS

-354 CNGYGVYIGGA
+354 CSGYGVYVGGA

-399 TEAAFFGGSLT
+399 TEAAFLGGGLT
-410 SPITLNNCHVSHPSG
+410 SPITLSNCHVSHPSG
-425 AKFENYKFVD
+425 AEFKNYKFVD

-471 GQDYGKSGYITATGL
+471 SQDYGKSGYITAAGL
-486 AGVTTINVNEKSIAD
+486 AGVTSIKVNEKSIAD

-507 FTALNELNCSN
+507 FTALE
-518 NKLTALDLSAN
+518 T
-529 TALENLHCN
+529 LHCN

-627 ALDVTANT
+627 ALDVSKNT

-652 QTLINSLHSTGGYL
+652 QTFINSLHETGGYL

-677 EINTIQVGEAK
+677 EINTIQVGKAK
-688 AKKWTVTERNG
+688 AKKWTVMAYDG
-699 SSEVDYAGI
+699 SSIADYAGI
-708 HAVAIDETNFPDNDF
+708 HAVAIDETNFPDYNF
-723 LLWAK
+723 RENWILK
-728 AQTFADDDYLT
+728 QTFADDNYLN
-739 DKEAASVTAIDVS
+739 DKEAASVTAIDIS
-752 SKGIAN
+752 GKGITT

-776 YLTTSTLDVSKN
+776 NLDAIDLSKN
-788 EALEVLNCSSN
+788 TALEELNCSSN
-799 YNLTTINL
+799 IL
-807 SKNTKLKT
+807 SALGVTANTKLKK
-815 LDCSNNYEMTALDVS
+815 LNCSGNQLTALDV
-830 ANTALQTLRCNN
+830 T
-842 NQLNT
+842 
-847 LDVSKNTAL
+847 KNTAL
-856 KELYCYRNSIRDE
+856 TELYCYRNSIRDE
-869 SMQTLISSL
+869 GMQTLISSL

-890 TYDQNEM
+890 TNDQNEM

-935 FPDAAFRNY
+935 FPDATFRNY

-991 NSNKL
+991 ISNKL

-1046 TALQMLYCNDNQLT
+1046 TALQTLYCNDNQLT

-1144 ANGDD
+1144 ANGDEY
-1149 KVDVADIV
+1149 VDVADIV

-1172 LPAADVN
+1172 LPAADMN
-1179 DDGKADGKDIELIS
+1179 YDGKADGKDIELIS

>member
-15 SNPVLSTSLRS
+15 SNPVLSTSLRT

-40 AWAYNG
+40 AWAEVG
-46 ETFPLDGVS
+46 ESFIVDGVKYRITNES
-55 YKVTNES
+55 PYEVSLEGHEVDGLVELTIPSTVTPEGSYAKYKVTSIVYNAFLSYES
-62 TKEVAVSSCD
+62 
-72 EGLTGALIIPKTVSK
+72 LTS
-87 EDLEGNLVTY
+87 VTIGS
-97 NVTSISTPGFYD
+97 NVTSIGEQAFY
-109 HPGLTSIS
+109 
-117 IPYNVKTIE
+117 
-126 ANTFA
+126 
-131 NCTGLTSI
+131 
-139 DIPSSVTSI
+139 
-148 GMRAFQGCTG
+148 
-158 LTSITIPNWVTTIG
+158 
-172 QEAFEGCT
+172 GCT

-197 AFKGCTNVNEV
+197 AFKGCTNVKEV
-208 ICLPDASELTTWNDY
+208 ICDADATKLTWNDY
-223 DCDDFKGSKNSKT
+223 NCDDFKGSKA

-242 NPSDYSPK
+242 DPKNYSTTL
-250 FSDVNVTF
+250 SNVNVTVR
-258 KQYYD
+258 QYYN
-263 LDIAGTKVTEDNKAN
+263 LEIAGTRVTVDNKAN
-278 ILGDGAASY
+278 ILGNGAASY

-295 LSKDI
+295 LNKDI
-300 TSNWRV
+300 TAAINSYIV
-306 IHSKISGLKIVVET
+306 INRTSELTIKVADNVKLENTTKGALGLIYSAADK
-320 NVTLES
+320 
-326 TSTNVSGEILFFIS
+326 
-340 PTTISGP
+340 TTITGS
-347 GVLTLKG
+347 GVLTLRG
-354 CNGYGVYIGGA
+354 MVMYGIAGSTYCKLTIKDA
-365 LIIDQAVIN
+365 IIN
-374 ISGTRFGFSVLKG
+374 IAGVVEGISTSVYAKY
-387 LSIKG
+387 INN
-392 SAVNISS
+392 SAISISS
-399 TEAAFFGGSLT
+399 TNRAIYGST
-410 SPITLNNCHVSHPSG
+410 QFTNCHISYPEG
-425 AKFENYKFVD
+425 ATISNGQSVD
-435 ANGDVCKAV
+435 ASGNVCKAV

-471 GQDYGKSGYITATGL
+471 SQDYGKSGYITAAGL
-486 AGVTTINVNEKSIAD
+486 AGVKTIIVNKMSIAD

-529 TALENLHCN
+529 KALETLHCN

-594 LSVLYCYDNQ
+594 LRVLYCYDNQ

-627 ALDVTANT
+627 TLDVSKNT

-644 NQIRGKAM
+644 NQIRGKGM

-666 CVYTSAATDGN
+666 CVYTSATTDGN

-708 HAVAIDETNFPDNDF
+708 HAITIDETNFPDNDF

-739 DKEAASVTAIDVS
+739 DKEAAGVTAIDIS
-752 SKGIAN
+752 GKGITT

-776 YLTTSTLDVSKN
+776 NLDAIDLSKN
-788 EALEVLNCSSN
+788 TALEELNCSSN
-799 YNLTTINL
+799 IL
-807 SKNTKLKT
+807 SALGVTANTKLKK
-815 LDCSNNYEMTALDVS
+815 LNCSGNQLTALDV
-830 ANTALQTLRCNN
+830 T
-842 NQLNT
+842 
-847 LDVSKNTAL
+847 KNTAL
-856 KELYCYRNSIRDE
+856 TELYCYRNSIRDE
-869 SMQTLISSL
+869 GMQTLISSL

-890 TYDQNEM
+890 TSDQNEM

-909 WQVKAWDGSKYVDYA
+909 WQVKAWDGSKYMDYA
-924 GIFAVY
+924 GLFAVY
-930 INNTN
+930 INATN

-944 VGDFDL
+944 VGDFDQ
-950 NSNGYLTENEIDAV
+950 NTNGYLTENEINVV
-964 TEISVPMMN
+964 TDISVPLMD

-991 NSNKL
+991 NGNKL

-1172 LPAADVN
+1172 LPAADMN
-1179 DDGKADGKDIELIS
+1179 YDGKADGKDIELIS
-1193 KIIMKE
+1193 KKIMGK

>member
-15 SNPVLSTSLRS
+15 SNPVLSTSLRT

-40 AWAYNG
+40 AWG
-46 ETFPLDGVS
+46 EIFTVDGVRYRILTGILSNEVELDGL
-55 YKVTNES
+55 
-62 TKEVAVSSCD
+62 EVD
-72 EGLTGALIIPKTVSK
+72 GLVELTIPSTVSP
-87 EDLEGNLVTY
+87 EDDDAVYL
-97 NVTSISTPGFYD
+97 VTSIATSAFAKYET
-109 HPGLTSIS
+109 LTS
-117 IPYNVKTIE
+117 VTI
-126 ANTFA
+126 
-131 NCTGLTSI
+131 GSK
-139 DIPSSVTSI
+139 VTTI
-148 GMRAFQGCTG
+148 NAGAFQLCTA
-158 LTSITIPNWVTTIG
+158 LTSITIPSNVTTIG
-172 QEAFEGCT
+172 EKVFQDCT
-180 GLKKVTIGSAV
+180 GLKKVTIGKGV
-191 TSIEKD
+191 TSIGAD
-197 AFKGCTNVNEV
+197 AFLGCTNVNEV
-208 ICLPDASELTTWNDY
+208 ICYADATKLTWTDNGNN
-223 DCDDFKGSKNSKT
+223 DFKPYKA

-242 NPSDYSPK
+242 DPSNYSATL
-250 FSDVNVTF
+250 SNVNVTVR
-258 KQYYD
+258 QYYE
-263 LDIAGTKVTEDNKAN
+263 LDIAGTKVTVDNKAD
-278 ILGDGAASY
+278 ILDDGAASY
-287 DPTSKTLT
+287 DPTSNTLT
-295 LSKDI
+295 LNKDI
-300 TSNWRV
+300 TAAINSYIV
-306 IHSKISGLKIVVET
+306 INRTSGLTIKVAD
-320 NVTLES
+320 NVKLENTTKGAQGLIYS
-326 TSTNVSGEILFFIS
+326 EVN
-340 PTTISGP
+340 TTITGS
-347 GVLTLKG
+347 GVLTLRGMVTSGIVSSTNCKLT
-354 CNGYGVYIGGA
+354 IKDA
-365 LIIDQAVIN
+365 IIN
-374 ISGTRFGFSVLKG
+374 IAGVVEGIYSFGMATRINNSAI
-387 LSIKG
+387 SISNTNMAIYG
-392 SAVNISS
+392 S
-399 TEAAFFGGSLT
+399 TQFT
-410 SPITLNNCHVSHPSG
+410 NCHISYPEG
-425 AKFENYKFVD
+425 AKISNDKAVD

-471 GQDYGKSGYITATGL
+471 SQDYGKSGYITATGL
-486 AGVTTINVNEKSIAD
+486 AGVKAIKVNEKSIAD

-507 FTALNELNCSN
+507 FTALKELSCN
-518 NKLTALDLSAN
+518 NNQLTALDLSAN
-529 TALENLHCN
+529 TALETLHCN

-594 LSVLYCYDNQ
+594 LRVLYCYDNQ

-627 ALDVTANT
+627 ALDVSKNT
-635 ALTILYCYG
+635 ALKILYCYG

-708 HAVAIDETNFPDNDF
+708 HAVAIDETNFPDYCFRENWI
-723 LLWAK
+723 LK
-728 AQTFADDDYLT
+728 QTFADDDYLT
-739 DKEAASVTAIDVS
+739 DQEAASVTAIDVS

-788 EALEVLNCSSN
+788 TALEVLDCSSN
-799 YNLTTINL
+799 YNLTTLNL
-807 SKNTKLKT
+807 SMNTKLKT
-815 LDCSNNYEMTALDVS
+815 LDCSNNYEMTALNVS

-856 KELYCYRNSIRDE
+856 TELYCYRNSIRDE
-869 SMQTLISSL
+869 GMQTLISSL

-924 GIFAVY
+924 GLFAVY
-930 INNTN
+930 INATN

-1089 SLRQNGGGGL
+1089 SLRQNGGGGGL

>member
-15 SNPVLSTSLRS
+15 STPVLSTSLRT
-26 RTLAVLIALITTAT
+26 RTLAVLVALITTAT
-40 AWAYNG
+40 AWG
-46 ETFPLDGVS
+46 ENFTVDGVRYRILTGILSNEVELDGLEVDGLVELKIPSTVS
-55 YKVTNES
+55 PDDDNAVYKVTSIATSAFVKYE
-62 TKEVAVSSCD
+62 T
-72 EGLTGALIIPKTVSK
+72 LTS
-87 EDLEGNLVTY
+87 VTIGS
-97 NVTSISTPGFYD
+97 NVT
-109 HPGLTSIS
+109 
-117 IPYNVKTIE
+117 TIN
-126 ANTFA
+126 A
-131 NCTGLTSI
+131 G
-139 DIPSSVTSI
+139 
-148 GMRAFQGCTG
+148 AFQLCTA
-158 LTSITIPNWVTTIG
+158 LTSITIPSNVTTIG
-172 QEAFEGCT
+172 EKAFQDCT
-180 GLKKVTIGSAV
+180 GLKKVTIGKGV
-191 TSIEKD
+191 TSIGGD
-197 AFKGCTNVNEV
+197 AFLGCTNVNEV
-208 ICLPDASELTTWNDY
+208 ICYADATKLTWTDNGNN
-223 DCDDFKGSKNSKT
+223 DFKPDKA

-242 NPSDYSPK
+242 DPSKYSTTL
-250 FSDVNVTF
+250 SYVNVTV
-258 KQYYD
+258 KQYYE
-263 LDIAGTKVTEDNKAN
+263 LEIAGTRVTVGNKAN

-287 DPTSKTLT
+287 DPTSNTLT
-295 LSKDI
+295 LNKDI
-300 TSNWRV
+300 TAAINSYIV
-306 IHSKISGLKIVVET
+306 INRTSGLTIKVAD
-320 NVTLES
+320 NVKLENTTKGAQGLIYS
-326 TSTNVSGEILFFIS
+326 EVS
-340 PTTISGP
+340 TTITGS
-347 GVLTLKG
+347 GVLTLRGMVTSGIVSSTNCKLT
-354 CNGYGVYIGGA
+354 IKDA
-365 LIIDQAVIN
+365 IIN
-374 ISGTRFGFSVLKG
+374 IAGVVEGIYSFGMAT
-387 LSIKG
+387 SINNSAISISNTNMAIYG
-392 SAVNISS
+392 S
-399 TEAAFFGGSLT
+399 TQFT
-410 SPITLNNCHVSHPSG
+410 NCHISYPEG
-425 AKFENYKFVD
+425 AKISNDKAVD

-471 GQDYGKSGYITATGL
+471 SQDYGKSGYITATGL
-486 AGVTTINVNEKSIAD
+486 AGVTSINVNEKSIAD

-529 TALENLHCN
+529 TALETLHCN

-594 LSVLYCYDNQ
+594 LRALYCYDNQ

-635 ALTILYCYG
+635 ALKILYCYG

-708 HAVAIDETNFPDNDF
+708 HAITIDATNFPDYCFRENWI
-723 LLWAK
+723 LK
-728 AQTFADDDYLT
+728 QTFADDDYLT
-739 DKEAASVTAIDVS
+739 DQEAASVTAIDVS

-788 EALEVLNCSSN
+788 NALEVLNCSSN
-799 YNLTTINL
+799 YNLTTLNL

-856 KELYCYRNSIRDE
+856 TELYCYCNLIQGED
-869 SMQTLISSL
+869 MLTLINSL
-878 HQNGGTLYAYDT
+878 HQNGGTLCAYAT
-890 TYDQNEM
+890 TNDQNEM

-935 FPDAAFRNY
+935 FPDATFRNY
-944 VGDFDL
+944 VGDFDQ
-950 NSNGYLTENEIDAV
+950 NTNGYLTENEINVV
-964 TEISVPMMN
+964 TDISVPLMN

-1020 NVANCTTLYTLDCSE
+1020 NVANCTTLYTLDCSD

-1172 LPAADVN
+1172 LPAADMN
-1179 DDGKADGKDIELIS
+1179 YDGKADGKDVELIS
-1193 KIIMKE
+1193 KKIMGK

>member
-40 AWAYNG
+40 AWG
-46 ETFPLDGVS
+46 ENFTVDGVRYRILTGILSNEVELDGL
-55 YKVTNES
+55 
-62 TKEVAVSSCD
+62 EVD
-72 EGLTGALIIPKTVSK
+72 GLVELKIPSTVSP
-87 EDLEGNLVTY
+87 DDDDAVYL
-97 NVTSISTPGFYD
+97 VTSIATSAFVGNET
-109 HPGLTSIS
+109 LTS
-117 IPYNVKTIE
+117 VTI
-126 ANTFA
+126 
-131 NCTGLTSI
+131 GSK
-139 DIPSSVTSI
+139 VTTI
-148 GMRAFQGCTG
+148 KEGAFKLCKA
-158 LTSITIPNWVTTIG
+158 LTSITIPSGVTTIG
-172 QEAFEGCT
+172 EKAFQDCT
-180 GLKKVTIGSAV
+180 GLKKVTIGKGV
-191 TSIEKD
+191 TSIGAD
-197 AFKGCTNVNEV
+197 AFLGCTNVDEV
-208 ICLPDASELTTWNDY
+208 FCEALSTKLTWTDNGNN
-223 DCDDFKGSKNSKT
+223 DFKPGKAT
-236 TVCYVS
+236 ICYVS
-242 NPSDYSPK
+242 DPSNYSATL
-250 FSDVNVTF
+250 SNVNVTVR
-258 KQYYD
+258 QYYN
-263 LDIAGTKVTEDNKAN
+263 LEIAGTRVTESNKSD
-278 ILGDGAASY
+278 ILSDGAASY
-287 DPTSKTLT
+287 DPATNTLT
-295 LSKDI
+295 LNKDI
-300 TSNWRV
+300 TTANGT
-306 IHSKISGLKIVVET
+306 IISIFGITGLTI
-320 NVTLES
+320 NVPADVKLES
-326 TSTNVSGEILFFIS
+326 TNPVQELINLDGSAAITGSGA
-340 PTTISGP
+340 
-347 GVLTLKG
+347 LTLKG
-354 CNGYGVYIGGA
+354 NGEYGVNLSGKTGIYLDNILDIKA
-365 LIIDQAVIN
+365 PVS
-374 ISGTRFGFSVLKG
+374 ISGVKKGFYTPSDSGIRIYGSTVSV
-387 LSIKG
+387 SCTE
-392 SAVNISS
+392 NIAYGKF
-399 TEAAFFGGSLT
+399 TIA
-410 SPITLNNCHVSHPSG
+410 LNDCHVSHPSG
-425 AKFENYKFVD
+425 AKINATFKFVD
-435 ANGDVCKAV
+435 ANGKEIKAV

-458 MAFPDENFRNWLL
+458 MVFPDENFRNWLL
-471 GQDYGKSGYITATGL
+471 SQDYGKSGYITATGL
-486 AGVTTINVNEKSIAD
+486 AGVTSINVNEKSIAD

-529 TALENLHCN
+529 TALETLHCN

-594 LSVLYCYDNQ
+594 LSALYCYDNQ

-612 NMALEEMLC
+612 NMALEEMSC

-627 ALDVTANT
+627 ALDVSKNT
-635 ALTILYCYG
+635 ALKILYCYG

-728 AQTFADDDYLT
+728 AQTFADDNYLT

-776 YLTTSTLDVSKN
+776 NLDAIDLSKN
-788 EALEVLNCSSN
+788 TALEELNCSSN
-799 YNLTTINL
+799 IL
-807 SKNTKLKT
+807 SALGVTANTKLKK
-815 LDCSNNYEMTALDVS
+815 LNCSDNQLTALDV
-830 ANTALQTLRCNN
+830 T
-842 NQLNT
+842 
-847 LDVSKNTAL
+847 KNTAL
-856 KELYCYRNSIRDE
+856 TELYCYDNKIQDAG
-869 SMQTLISSL
+869 MQTLISSL
-878 HQNGGTLYAYDT
+878 HQNGGTLCAYDT
-890 TYDQNEM
+890 TNDQNEM

-935 FPDAAFRNY
+935 FPDATFRNY
-944 VGDFDL
+944 VGEANIDL
-950 NSNGYLTENEIDAV
+950 NTNGYLTENEIDAV

-1157 AIVSHQKGQVVNGFN
+1157 AVVSHQKGQDVEGFN

>member
-1 MTIMMNHFFKDNLT
+1 MMNLFFKDNLT
-15 SNPVLSTSLRS
+15 SNHVLSTSLRS

-40 AWAYNG
+40 AWG
-46 ETFPLDGVS
+46 ENFTVDGVT
-55 YKVTNES
+55 YRI
-62 TKEVAVSSCD
+62 
-72 EGLTGALIIPKTVSK
+72 LTGKLYNEVELLGLEVDGLVELKIPSTVSP
-87 EDLEGNLVTY
+87 EDDDAVYL
-97 NVTSISTPGFYD
+97 VTSIATSAFFGNES
-109 HPGLTSIS
+109 LTS
-117 IPYNVKTIE
+117 VTI
-126 ANTFA
+126 
-131 NCTGLTSI
+131 GSK
-139 DIPSSVTSI
+139 VTTI
-148 GMRAFQGCTG
+148 NAGAFQLCKA
-158 LTSITIPNWVTTIG
+158 LTSITIPSNVTTIG
-172 QEAFEGCT
+172 EKAFLNCT
-180 GLKKVTIGSAV
+180 GLEKVIIGKGV
-191 TSIEKD
+191 TSIGTD

-208 ICLPDASELTTWNDY
+208 ICSADASNLTWTDNN
-223 DCDDFKGSKNSKT
+223 CDDFKGSKNSKA

-242 NPSDYSPK
+242 SPSNFSPK

-263 LDIAGTKVTEDNKAN
+263 LDIAGTKVTVDNKAD

-295 LSKDI
+295 LNKDI
-300 TSNWRV
+300 TAAINSYIV
-306 IHSKISGLKIVVET
+306 INRTSGLTIKVAD
-320 NVTLES
+320 NVKLENTTKGAQGLIYS
-326 TSTNVSGEILFFIS
+326 EVS
-340 PTTISGP
+340 TTITGS
-347 GVLTLKG
+347 GVLTLRGMVTSGIVSSTNCKLT
-354 CNGYGVYIGGA
+354 IKDA
-365 LIIDQAVIN
+365 IIN
-374 ISGTRFGFSVLKG
+374 IAGVVEGIYSFGMAT
-387 LSIKG
+387 SINNSAISISNTNMAIYG
-392 SAVNISS
+392 S
-399 TEAAFFGGSLT
+399 TQFT
-410 SPITLNNCHVSHPSG
+410 NCHISYPEG
-425 AKFENYKFVD
+425 AKISNDKAVD

-471 GQDYGKSGYITATGL
+471 SQDYGKSGYITAAGL
-486 AGVTTINVNEKSIAD
+486 AGVTSINVNEKSIAD

-507 FTALNELNCSN
+507 F
-518 NKLTALDLSAN
+518 

-547 SANTALRNL
+547 SANTALMNL

-594 LSVLYCYDNQ
+594 LSVLYCEHDQ

-612 NMALEEMLC
+612 NMALEQLLC

-627 ALDVTANT
+627 ALDVSKNT

-708 HAVAIDETNFPDNDF
+708 HAVAIDETNFPDYNF
-723 LLWAK
+723 RENWILK
-728 AQTFADDDYLT
+728 QTFADDNYLT
-739 DKEAASVTAIDVS
+739 DQEVASVTAIDIS
-752 SKGIAN
+752 SKGIAD

-776 YLTTSTLDVSKN
+776 SLVTSTLDVSKN
-788 EALEVLNCSSN
+788 TALEVLNCSSN
-799 YNLTTINL
+799 YNLTTLDL

-815 LDCSNNYEMTALDVS
+815 LDCSNNYEMTVLDVS

-842 NQLNT
+842 NQLTT

-856 KELYCYRNSIRDE
+856 TELYCYCNSIRDE
-869 SMQTLISSL
+869 GMQTLISSL
-878 HQNGGTLYAYDT
+878 HQNGGTLCAYAT
-890 TYDQNEM
+890 TNDQNEM
-897 TTTNVADAKAKK
+897 TTTHVADAKTKK
-909 WQVKAWDGSKYVDYA
+909 WQVKAWDGSNSVDYA

-930 INNTN
+930 INATN

-944 VGDFDL
+944 VSNFDGD
-950 NSNGYLTENEIDAV
+950 SNGYLTEVEIDGV
-964 TEISVPMMN
+964 TDITAPLMD

-980 EYFTALTTLDC
+980 EHFTALKTLDC

-996 TALDVTKNTALENLI
+996 TALDVTKNTALKNLI
-1011 CVGNQLSAL
+1011 CTGNQLSAINL
-1020 NVANCTTLYTLDCSE
+1020 SKNTDLEELDCSNNKLTVLDVSNNTALTTLSCE
-1035 NKLTTLDVTKN
+1035 NNQLTTLDVTN
-1046 TALQMLYCNDNQLT
+1046 
-1060 ALDMTANTSLSTLYC
+1060 NTSLSTLYC
-1075 HGNKITTGMQALIS
+1075 YGNKISKDMQALIN
-1089 SLRQNGGGGL
+1089 SLRQNGGGL
-1099 YAYSPENEGNKIT
+1099 YGYSSENDGNKIT
-1112 TEQVAAADVKG
+1112 TKQVAAADLKG
-1123 WTVFMW
+1123 WSVFMW
-1129 DGANWVPYPGILLGD
+1129 DGTDWVPFNGILLGD
-1144 ANGDD
+1144 ANGDT

-1157 AIVSHQKGQVVNGFN
+1157 AIVSHQKGKDVKGFS

-1179 DDGKADGKDIELIS
+1179 YDDKADGKDIELIR
-1193 KIIMKE
+1193 KMIMKE

>member
-15 SNPVLSTSLRS
+15 SNHATTNSMWTRIM
-26 RTLAVLIALITTAT
+26 AVLIALMTTAT
-40 AWAYNG
+40 AWG
-46 ETFPLDGVS
+46 ENFTVDGVT
-55 YKVTNES
+55 YRI
-62 TKEVAVSSCD
+62 
-72 EGLTGALIIPKTVSK
+72 LTGKLYNEVELLGLEVDGLVELKIPSTVSP
-87 EDLEGNLVTY
+87 DDDAAVYL
-97 NVTSISTPGFYD
+97 VTSIATSAFVGNES
-109 HPGLTSIS
+109 LTS
-117 IPYNVKTIE
+117 VTI
-126 ANTFA
+126 
-131 NCTGLTSI
+131 GSK
-139 DIPSSVTSI
+139 VTTI
-148 GMRAFQGCTG
+148 NAGAFQLCKA
-158 LTSITIPNWVTTIG
+158 LTSITIPSGVTTIG
-172 QEAFEGCT
+172 EKAFKDCT
-180 GLKKVTIGSAV
+180 GLKKVTIGKGV
-191 TSIEKD
+191 TSIGTD

-208 ICLPDASELTTWNDY
+208 ICDADATKLTWDDY
-223 DCDDFKGSKNSKT
+223 NCDDFKGSKA

-242 NPSDYSPK
+242 DPINYSTTL
-250 FSDVNVTF
+250 SNVNVTL

-263 LDIAGTKVTEDNKAN
+263 LDIAGTRVTVDNKAD

-295 LSKDI
+295 LNKDI
-300 TSNWRV
+300 TAAINSYIV
-306 IHSKISGLKIVVET
+306 INRTSGLTIKVAD
-320 NVTLES
+320 NVKLENTTKGAQGLIYS
-326 TSTNVSGEILFFIS
+326 ADN
-340 PTTISGP
+340 TTITGS
-347 GVLTLKG
+347 GVLTLRG
-354 CNGYGVYIGGA
+354 IVMYGIAGSTNCKLTIKDA
-365 LIIDQAVIN
+365 IIN
-374 ISGTRFGFSVLKG
+374 IAGVVEGISTSVYTT
-387 LSIKG
+387 SINN
-392 SAVNISS
+392 SAISISS
-399 TEAAFFGGSLT
+399 TNRAIYGST
-410 SPITLNNCHVSHPSG
+410 QFTNCHISYPEG
-425 AKFENYKFVD
+425 ATISNKKAVD
-435 ANGDVCKAV
+435 ASGNVCKAV

-471 GQDYGKSGYITATGL
+471 SKDYGKSGYITAAGL
-486 AGVTTINVNEKSIAD
+486 AGVKTIIVNKMSIAD

-507 FTALNELNCSN
+507 FTALEYLKCYN
-518 NKLTALDLSAN
+518 NKLK
-529 TALENLHCN
+529 
-538 NNQLTALDM
+538 
-547 SANTALRNL
+547 
-556 NCYSNQLTALDV
+556 ALDV
-568 SKNEALVLLNCSNN
+568 SKNTALKLLNCSENQLTTLNVSTNTALTTLSCENN
-582 ALSALDVKANTA
+582 QLTALDVKANTA
-594 LSVLYCYDNQ
+594 LEILYCEHNQ
-604 LTALDVSK
+604 LSALDVSA
-612 NMALEEMLC
+612 NTSLTELYCHE
-621 YDNKLT
+621 NKLT

-635 ALTILYCYG
+635 ALMNLICYG
-644 NQIRGKAM
+644 NQIRGTAM
-652 QTLINSLHSTGGYL
+652 QTFINSLHSNGGDPTL
-666 CVYTSAATDGN
+666 CVYTSATTDGN

-699 SSEVDYAGI
+699 SSYVDYAGI
-708 HAVAIDETNFPDNDF
+708 HAITIDETNFPDNDF

-752 SKGIAN
+752 SKGITT

-776 YLTTSTLDVSKN
+776 NLDAIDLSKN
-788 EALEVLNCSSN
+788 TALEELNCSSN
-799 YNLTTINL
+799 IL
-807 SKNTKLKT
+807 SALGVTANTKLKK
-815 LDCSNNYEMTALDVS
+815 LNCSGNQLTALDV
-830 ANTALQTLRCNN
+830 T
-842 NQLNT
+842 
-847 LDVSKNTAL
+847 KNTAL
-856 KELYCYRNSIRDE
+856 TELYCYRNSIRDE
-869 SMQTLISSL
+869 GMQTLISSL
-878 HQNGGTLYAYDT
+878 HQNGGTLCAYDT
-890 TYDQNEM
+890 TSDQNEM

-924 GIFAVY
+924 GLFAVY
-930 INNTN
+930 INATN

-1172 LPAADVN
+1172 LPAADMN
-1179 DDGKADGKDIELIS
+1179 YDGKADGKDIELIS
-1193 KIIMKE
+1193 KKIMGK